1 MRKIFNNLHSA
12 SPRLFLTMKR
22 GLLFGLLLLNIFIT
36 KAENKIIFQTSIN
49 LKDVKVERVLNELEN
64 NTSYKFV
71 YKIEDVDLNRIVSIK
86 ISNAKIE
93 TILNE
98 LFKNTGTSFRIAK
111 NHIFLSKKSVTEI
124 QPKSSDQD
132 AIKGKVTDEKG
143 LPVPG
148 VNVYFE
154 TALTSTLTDQNGEF
168 RIQKEPLDD
177 VLVFKALGFI
187 TYKTSLGDKTEI
199 NVEMKQ
205 DITEL
210 SEVAVVVNTGMSKRA
225 LNSYTGAAT
234 TITGA
239 EIKQISATNVFSAI
253 TAIDPS
259 VRIAQNNIAGGNI
272 NNLPKVNIR
281 GTNSFPN
288 LTGELSAD
296 PNTPLIILDGFEV
309 DIERIYDLDINLIN
323 NITILKDASATA
335 IYGSR
340 GANGVM
346 VFTTKTPEPGKLRVT
361 LINDFNIM
369 TPDLSVYNYLN
380 SSQKLDFENRI
391 GIYTKANPDNQY
403 VYSSLYNYR
412 LKSALSGVDTDWAKI
427 PVQNGYGNQ
436 TSLYLQGGDEKI
448 RYGAQVSAD
457 FQNGVMKK
465 QDRNNF
471 TGQFDFSYRTNKLK
485 FSNSLRVFQ
494 NKANESPYGNF
505 EEYLRLNPYWAPYD
519 ENGTPKMYLE
529 SYTIANRTFT
539 ERNPLYD
546 ATLNSVNSSGYF
558 GFSNNF
564 QFQYK
569 ILPSLFLESNFSI
582 NRRNSQSDQF
592 FSGQDSRFEEVTDIS
607 RKGSY
612 TKTNTD
618 TNYFENLTTLN
629 FNLRRNKHQ
638 FYSMLG
644 LNLSSSTTEYYT
656 FVAEGFPYDKLDN
669 LLFAAQYEL
678 NGKPT
683 GDESTIRRVG
693 FVYSGSYS
701 YDERFLVDVSL
712 RRDGSSQYGTDKRFG
727 TFWSAGLGWN
737 IHNEAIFKDKEW
749 INRLKIRGSYG
760 STGSTNIPAY
770 GAQTRYSYG
779 VETLYNGSIGTS
791 LENLGN
797 KSLSWQNVYKFNV
810 GIDAVLFNSR
820 LDTRFDFYIEDT
832 KDALTQVTLAPSSG
846 FATYSENLGSIR
858 NKGFEFSVRYKLI
871 NNRTENIFWSIYA
884 NGYTNNNIL
893 KKLSNKLQ
901 SSNNNLNELNTA
913 QTVPNVLFEEG
924 QSINTIYAVRSLGVD
939 PVTGSEVYLKKDG
952 TQTYEWDAK
961 DKVAVGVTDP
971 KWRGNFG
978 TNFMYKGFEI
988 GLIFDY
994 TLGGELYNQTLVDR
1008 VESVNPQYNVDIRAY
1023 NLGWSQPGDVSP
1035 YTRITEGKAPTKVT
1049 SRFVQEDNTINML
1062 SGSLAYNFNKKNY
1075 VLEKLGMSS
1084 LKMTFIANDVA
1095 RWSSIEI
1102 ERGTANPYARA
1113 YSLSM
1118 LANF

>member
-1 MRKIFNNLHSA
+1 MN
-12 SPRLFLTMKR
+12 
-22 GLLFGLLLLNIFIT
+22 
-36 KAENKIIFQTSIN
+36 AESNTFFQTSID
-49 LKDVKVERVLNELEN
+49 LKDVKIERVLNEIEL
-64 NTSYKFV
+64 NTNYKFV
-71 YKIEDVDLNRIVSIK
+71 YKVEDVDLNRVVTIK

-93 TILNE
+93 TILRE
-98 LFKNTGTSFRIAK
+98 LFKSTGTSFRVAD
-111 NHIFLSKKSVTEI
+111 NHVFLNKKSVTANA
-124 QPKSSDQD
+124 QDQSPDQD
-132 AIKGKVTDEKG
+132 FITGKVTDEKG
-143 LPVPG
+143 LPIPG
-148 VNVYFE
+148 VSVFFE
-154 TALTSTLTDQNGEF
+154 NAITGTVTTSNGTFKLE
-168 RIQKEPLDD
+168 RGPGDD
-177 VLVFKALGFI
+177 VLVFKTLGFL
-187 TYKTSLGDKTEI
+187 TYKTSVGNQKSV
-199 NVEMKQ
+199 NVKLKE

-239 EIKQISATNVFSAI
+239 EIKQISATNIFSAI
-253 TAIDPS
+253 SAIDPS

-272 NNLPKVNIR
+272 NNLPKINIR

-309 DIERIYDLDINLIN
+309 DIERIYDLDVNLIS

-361 LINDFNIM
+361 LINDFNVL

-380 SSQKLDFENRI
+380 STQKLDFEKRV
-391 GIYTKANPDNQY
+391 GIYTKAEPDNQY
-403 VYSSLYNYR
+403 VYNSLYNYR
-412 LKSALSGVDTDWAKI
+412 LKSALSGVDTDWAKV
-427 PVQNGYGNQ
+427 PVQTGVGNQ
-436 TSLYLQGGDEKI
+436 TSLYLQGGDDKI

-465 QDRNNF
+465 QDRNNY
-471 TGQFDFSYRTNKLK
+471 TGQFDFSYRTNKFK

-494 NKANESPYGNF
+494 NKANNSPYGDF
-505 EEYLRLNPYWAPYD
+505 EEYLKLNPYWAPYD
-519 ENGTPKMYLE
+519 ENGNPKMYLE
-529 SYTIANRTFT
+529 NYTIGNRIFT
-539 ERNPLYD
+539 QRNPLYD

-569 ILPSLFLESNFSI
+569 ILPSLFLESNFTI
-582 NRRNSQSDQF
+582 NRRNTQSDQF
-592 FSGQDSRFEEVTDIS
+592 FSAQDSRFEAITDVS
-607 RKGSY
+607 RRGSY
-612 TKTNTD
+612 TKTNQD
-618 TNYFENLTTLN
+618 LRYFENLTTLN
-629 FNLRRNKHQ
+629 FNLRRDKHQ
-638 FYSMLG
+638 YYSMLG
-644 LNLSSSTTEYYT
+644 LNLSSNTTEYYT
-656 FVAEGFPYDKLDN
+656 LVAEGFPYDKLDN

-693 FVYSGSYS
+693 LVYSGSYS

-712 RRDGSSQYGTDKRFG
+712 RRDGSSQYGADNRFG

-737 IHNEAIFKDKEW
+737 IHNEAMFKDSEW
-749 INRLKIRGSYG
+749 INRLKLRGSYG

-779 VETLYNGSIGTS
+779 VGTLYDGSIGTS
-791 LENLGN
+791 LVNLGN

-810 GIDAVLFNSR
+810 GLDAVLLNNR

-846 FATYSENLGSIR
+846 FSTYAENLGSIQ

-871 NNRTENIFWSIYA
+871 DDKTRNIFWSVYA
-884 NGYTNNNIL
+884 NGYTNTNIL
-893 KKLSNKLQ
+893 KKLSNKLR
-901 SSNNNLNELNTA
+901 SSNDNLNELNA
-913 QTVPNVLFEEG
+913 DQTVPNVLFEEG

-939 PVTGSEVYLKKDG
+939 PVTGSEIYLKKDG
-952 TQTYEWDAK
+952 TQTYVWDAK
-961 DKVAVGVTDP
+961 DKVAVGVTDA

-978 TNFMYKGFEI
+978 TNFMYKGFEL

-994 TLGGELYNQTLVDR
+994 TLGGDLYNQTLVDR
-1008 VESVNPQYNVDIRAY
+1008 VESVDPQYNVDVRAY

-1035 YTRITEGKAPTKVT
+1035 YTRITVDKAPTKVT

-1062 SGSLAYNFNKKNY
+1062 SGSLAYNFNRQNY
-1075 VLEKLGMSS
+1075 ILQKLGMSS
-1084 LKMTFIANDVA
+1084 LKLTFIANDVA

-1113 YSLSM
+1113 YSLTL